1 MDTSIVI
8 FIITLIFMSF
18 YIFNEARPEGSK
30 FSETIRDTLKRF
42 LEKIMLSINSCRVR
56 RFTLIVAVI
65 LVAVVGSMAST
76 SAGTDSWYLLLNK
89 SELNPPSYVFGIVWP
104 ILYILMMVSAF
115 LAHKNIFSI
124 FIIQLIFNA
133 AWSWLFFR
141 FQMPLIALLDIY
153 LLIAINIY
161 ILNLM
166 YKENKLAFFY
176 LSLTFLDIFCELP
189 KLIYCYK

>member
-1 MDTSIVI
+1 
-8 FIITLIFMSF
+8 
-18 YIFNEARPEGSK
+18 
-30 FSETIRDTLKRF
+30 
-42 LEKIMLSINSCRVR
+42 MLSINSCRVR

-65 LVAVVGSMAST
+65 LAAAIGSMAST
-76 SAGTDSWYLLLNK
+76 SAGTDSWYLLLDK

-115 LAHKNIFSI
+115 LAHKKIFSI
-124 FIIQLIFNA
+124 FIIQLFFNA

-166 YKENKLAFFY
+166 YKESKLAFFIFIPYVAWISFASY
-176 LSLTFLDIFCELP
+176 LNLFIV
-189 KLIYCYK
+189 INN

>member
-1 MDTSIVI
+1 MIS
-8 FIITLIFMSF
+8 L
-18 YIFNEARPEGSK
+18 
-30 FSETIRDTLKRF
+30 
-42 LEKIMLSINSCRVR
+42 NSCRVR

-65 LVAVVGSMAST
+65 LAAALGSLAST

-89 SELNPPSYVFGIVWP
+89 SKLNPPGYVFGIVWP
-104 ILYILMMVSAF
+104 ILYVLMMVSAF
-115 LAHKNIFSI
+115 LAYRRIFSI
-124 FIIQLIFNA
+124 FIIQLFFNA

-166 YKENKLAFFY
+166 YKENKLAFFLFIPYVVWISFASY
-176 LSLTFLDIFCELP
+176 LNLFIA
-189 KLIYCYK
+189 INN

>member
-1 MDTSIVI
+1 M
-8 FIITLIFMSF
+8 F
-18 YIFNEARPEGSK
+18 
-30 FSETIRDTLKRF
+30 
-42 LEKIMLSINSCRVR
+42 SINSCKVR

-65 LVAVVGSMAST
+65 LAAAIGSMAST
-76 SAGTDSWYLLLNK
+76 SAGNNSWYLLLDK

-115 LAHKNIFSI
+115 LAHKKIFSI
-124 FIIQLIFNA
+124 FIIQLFFNA

-166 YKENKLAFFY
+166 YKENKLAFFLFIPYVIWISFASY
-176 LSLTFLDIFCELP
+176 LNLFIV
-189 KLIYCYK
+189 INN

>member
-1 MDTSIVI
+1 
-8 FIITLIFMSF
+8 
-18 YIFNEARPEGSK
+18 
-30 FSETIRDTLKRF
+30 
-42 LEKIMLSINSCRVR
+42 MLSINSCRVR

-65 LVAVVGSMAST
+65 LAAAIGSMAST
-76 SAGTDSWYLLLNK
+76 SASTDSWYLLLNK

-115 LAHKNIFSI
+115 LAHKKVFSI
-124 FIIQLIFNA
+124 FIIQLFFNA

-166 YKENKLAFFY
+166 YKENKLAFFLFIPYVVWISFASY
-176 LSLTFLDIFCELP
+176 LNLFIV
-189 KLIYCYK
+189 INN

>member
-1 MDTSIVI
+1 
-8 FIITLIFMSF
+8 
-18 YIFNEARPEGSK
+18 
-30 FSETIRDTLKRF
+30 
-42 LEKIMLSINSCRVR
+42 MLSIDSCRVR

-65 LVAVVGSMAST
+65 LAATIGSMAST

-89 SELNPPSYVFGIVWP
+89 SVLNPPSYVFGIVWP
-104 ILYILMMVSAF
+104 ILYILMMASAF
-115 LAHKNIFSI
+115 LARKKIFSI
-124 FIIQLIFNA
+124 FIVQLFFNA

-166 YKENKLAFFY
+166 YKENKLAFFLFIPYVIWISFASY
-176 LSLTFLDIFCELP
+176 LNLFIV
-189 KLIYCYK
+189 INN

>member
-1 MDTSIVI
+1 
-8 FIITLIFMSF
+8 
-18 YIFNEARPEGSK
+18 
-30 FSETIRDTLKRF
+30 
-42 LEKIMLSINSCRVR
+42 MLSINSCKVR

-65 LVAVVGSMAST
+65 LAAVIGSLAST
-76 SAGTDSWYLLLNK
+76 SASSDSWYLLLNK

-115 LAHKNIFSI
+115 LAHKKIFSI
-124 FIIQLIFNA
+124 FIVQLFFNA

-161 ILNLM
+161 ISNLM
-166 YKENKLAFFY
+166 YKENKLAFFFIY
-176 LSLTFLDIFCELP
+176 PICCLDIFCELP